1 MLTTPEKWIRRH
13 FKIKSVTLKVNWLH
27 GERWSFIDI
36 FSFISFFFFFLDN
49 NCWMLF
55 SLKTLNKLISTIL
68 VLFKGKSQEQSSSL
82 LGFNIKKVVL
92 LMILHFRD
100 LINKQQNQNLFL
112 LLLFRKQEKKRVYFF
127 RPSFPRKYLNYLDAT
142 NKQTKQAS
150 KKGVSG
156 GNPIKET

>member
-1 MLTTPEKWIRRH
+1 
-13 FKIKSVTLKVNWLH
+13 
-27 GERWSFIDI
+27 
-36 FSFISFFFFFLDN
+36 
-49 NCWMLF
+49 MLF
-55 SLKTLNKLISTIL
+55 FLKTLNKLISTIL

-92 LMILHFRD
+92 LMILYFRD

-142 NKQTKQAS
+142 KNQSKQAS
-150 KKGVSG
+150 KQAK
-156 GNPIKET
+156 KEYLESILLKKISLKKYKFFVNSLTGRYVNLEHNKTLVIIYWKLCTIMNLRQL